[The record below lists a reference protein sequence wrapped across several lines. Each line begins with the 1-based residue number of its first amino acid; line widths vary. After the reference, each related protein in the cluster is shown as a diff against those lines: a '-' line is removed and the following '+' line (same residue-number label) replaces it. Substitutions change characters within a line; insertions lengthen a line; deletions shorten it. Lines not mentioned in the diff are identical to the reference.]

1 MTGEYLRAKIIMS
14 GYQQV
19 EVAEKL
25 GITPQ
30 NLESKL
36 QAKDIKVSFLLDV
49 ARAINKNI
57 YYFVSDFLEENNSE
71 KEISYSKNTQSEKIQ
86 SEKPLDDFILLKI
99 AEVLSS
105 HLSPHFDVSQKSM
118 DVLTES
124 QSRVL
129 INQGELLD
137 KVEELLKILT
147 QENKIG

>member
-1 MTGEYLRAKIIMS
+1 MTGEYLRTKIISS

-57 YYFVSDFLEENNSE
+57 YYFVSEFLEENNSNE
-71 KEISYSKNTQSEKIQ
+71 EEISNKTKNEKIKIT
-86 SEKPLDDFILLKI
+86 KPLDDFILLKI
-99 AEVLSS
+99 ANVLSS
-105 HLSPHFDVSQKSM
+105 ELLPHFEISQKNL
-118 DVLTES
+118 DILTES

-129 INQGELLD
+129 LNQGELLD
-137 KVEELLKILT
+137 KIEELVTILT
-147 QENKIG
+147 KEKNIN